1 MGRVLLLGALEGQR
15 KYDDSISRQA
25 YPTTAT
31 LVWLAMVAAS
41 ESEAEAEAE
50 AEAKDK
56 TKALAIVRGC
66 GA

>member
-15 KYDDSISRQA
+15 QYDDSINRQA

-41 ESEAEAEAE
+41 ESEAESE

>member
-41 ESEAEAEAE
+41 ESEAESE